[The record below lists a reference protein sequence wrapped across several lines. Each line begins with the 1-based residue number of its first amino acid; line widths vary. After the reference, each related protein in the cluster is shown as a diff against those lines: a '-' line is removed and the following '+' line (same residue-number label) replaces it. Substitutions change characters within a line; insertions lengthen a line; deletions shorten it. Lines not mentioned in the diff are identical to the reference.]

1 MLEALKKRKIF
12 NVIKGIIVGKPID
25 EIYYN
30 EYKEILIKVTNEYN
44 LPIIYNLNFG
54 HALPH
59 LILPYGEKMVIDF
72 NKKEIACFADID
84 AESVFYESDYE
95 GIYSYTGFEFIAQ
108 ACGVYYGLEAR
119 LVYKRP
125 PKFGF
130 VLRVNNLEC
139 TEMIIPAGK
148 SVVVYAKEKLRDGAF
163 AYFDGEVYVDDR
175 LITKATLML
184 MESMS
189 GLGEPI

>member
-1 MLEALKKRKIF
+1 MECYLKK
-12 NVIKGIIVGKPID
+12 NNLGTLSDYIKHTKDWSVLDGVLSFD
-25 EIYYN
+25 
-30 EYKEILIKVTNEYN
+30 
-44 LPIIYNLNFG
+44 F
-54 HALPH
+54 
-59 LILPYGEKMVIDF
+59 EKKAIR
-72 NKKEIACFADID
+72 CFANID
-84 AESVFYESDYE
+84 AESVFYESGYD
-95 GIYSYTGFEFIAQ
+95 GICSYTGFEFIAQ

-119 LVYKRP
+119 LVHKQP

-148 SVVVYAKEKLRDGAF
+148 TAVIYAKESLRDGSF

-184 MESMS
+184 MEGDS
-189 GLGEPI
+189 EFKI

>member
-1 MLEALKKRKIF
+1 MECYLKK
-12 NVIKGIIVGKPID
+12 NNLGSLEDYIKHTQDWSVLDGV
-25 EIYYN
+25 
-30 EYKEILIKVTNEYN
+30 LS
-44 LPIIYNLNFG
+44 F
-54 HALPH
+54 
-59 LILPYGEKMVIDF
+59 DF

>member
-1 MLEALKKRKIF
+1 MECYLKK
-12 NVIKGIIVGKPID
+12 NNLGTLSDYIKHTKDWSVLDGVLSFD
-25 EIYYN
+25 
-30 EYKEILIKVTNEYN
+30 
-44 LPIIYNLNFG
+44 F
-54 HALPH
+54 
-59 LILPYGEKMVIDF
+59 EKKAIR
-72 NKKEIACFADID
+72 CFANID
-84 AESVFYESDYE
+84 AKSVFYESGYD
-95 GIYSYTGFEFIAQ
+95 GICSYTGFEFIAQ

-119 LVYKRP
+119 LVHKQP

-148 SVVVYAKEKLRDGAF
+148 TAVIYAKESLRDGAF

-184 MESMS
+184 MEADS
-189 GLGEPI
+189 EFKI

>member
-1 MLEALKKRKIF
+1 MECYLKK
-12 NVIKGIIVGKPID
+12 NNLGSLEDYIKHTQDWSVLDGV
-25 EIYYN
+25 
-30 EYKEILIKVTNEYN
+30 LS
-44 LPIIYNLNFG
+44 F
-54 HALPH
+54 
-59 LILPYGEKMVIDF
+59 DF

-189 GLGEPI
+189 RLGEPI

>member
-1 MLEALKKRKIF
+1 MECYLKK
-12 NVIKGIIVGKPID
+12 NNLGTLSDYIK
-25 EIYYN
+25 
-30 EYKEILIKVTNEYN
+30 
-44 LPIIYNLNFG
+44 
-54 HALPH
+54 HAKDWSVLDGV
-59 LILPYGEKMVIDF
+59 LSFDFEKKAIR
-72 NKKEIACFADID
+72 CFANID
-84 AESVFYESDYE
+84 AESVFYESGYD
-95 GIYSYTGFEFIAQ
+95 GICSYTGFEFIAQ

-119 LVYKRP
+119 LVHKQP

-148 SVVVYAKEKLRDGAF
+148 TAVIYAKESLRDGAF

-184 MESMS
+184 MEADS
-189 GLGEPI
+189 EFKI

>member
-1 MLEALKKRKIF
+1 MPMCFSAVAYKFQRTCFKEKRMECYLKK
-12 NVIKGIIVGKPID
+12 NNLGSLEDYIKHTQDWSVLDGV
-25 EIYYN
+25 
-30 EYKEILIKVTNEYN
+30 LS
-44 LPIIYNLNFG
+44 F
-54 HALPH
+54 
-59 LILPYGEKMVIDF
+59 DF

-130 VLRVNNLEC
+130 VLRVNSLEC

>member
-1 MLEALKKRKIF
+1 MECYLKK
-12 NVIKGIIVGKPID
+12 NNLGTLSDYIKHTKDWSVLDGVLSFD
-25 EIYYN
+25 
-30 EYKEILIKVTNEYN
+30 
-44 LPIIYNLNFG
+44 F
-54 HALPH
+54 
-59 LILPYGEKMVIDF
+59 EKKAIR
-72 NKKEIACFADID
+72 CFANID
-84 AESVFYESDYE
+84 AESVFYESGYD
-95 GIYSYTGFEFIAQ
+95 GICSYTGFEFIAQ

-119 LVYKRP
+119 LVHKQP

-148 SVVVYAKEKLRDGAF
+148 TAVIYAKESLRDGPF

-184 MESMS
+184 MEADS
-189 GLGEPI
+189 EFKI

>member
-1 MLEALKKRKIF
+1 MECYLKK
-12 NVIKGIIVGKPID
+12 NNLGSLEDYIKHTQDWSVLDGV
-25 EIYYN
+25 
-30 EYKEILIKVTNEYN
+30 LS
-44 LPIIYNLNFG
+44 F
-54 HALPH
+54 
-59 LILPYGEKMVIDF
+59 DF

-130 VLRVNNLEC
+130 VLRVNSLEC

>member
-1 MLEALKKRKIF
+1 MECYLKQ
-12 NVIKGIIVGKPID
+12 NNLGSVEDYIKHTKD
-25 EIYYN
+25 WS
-30 EYKEILIKVTNEYN
+30 ILDGV
-44 LPIIYNLNFG
+44 LSF
-54 HALPH
+54 
-59 LILPYGEKMVIDF
+59 DF
-72 NKKEIACFADID
+72 SKKEITCFANID
-84 AESVFYESDYE
+84 AESVFYETEYD

-119 LVYKRP
+119 LVHRQQ

-139 TEMIIPAGK
+139 SEMIIPVGHRA
-148 SVVVYAKEKLRDGAF
+148 VVHAKENLRDGAF

-184 MESMS
+184 MEANS
-189 GLGEPI
+189 EFKI

>member
-1 MLEALKKRKIF
+1 MECYLKK
-12 NVIKGIIVGKPID
+12 NNLGSLEDYIKHTQDWSVLDGV
-25 EIYYN
+25 
-30 EYKEILIKVTNEYN
+30 LS
-44 LPIIYNLNFG
+44 F
-54 HALPH
+54 
-59 LILPYGEKMVIDF
+59 DF

-95 GIYSYTGFEFIAQ
+95 GIYSYTGFEFIAE

>member
-1 MLEALKKRKIF
+1 MECYLKK
-12 NVIKGIIVGKPID
+12 NNLGSLEDYIKHTQDWSVLDGV
-25 EIYYN
+25 
-30 EYKEILIKVTNEYN
+30 LS
-44 LPIIYNLNFG
+44 F
-54 HALPH
+54 
-59 LILPYGEKMVIDF
+59 DF

-84 AESVFYESDYE
+84 AESVFYESGYE

>member
-1 MLEALKKRKIF
+1 MECYLKK
-12 NVIKGIIVGKPID
+12 NNLGTLNDYIKHTKDWSVLD
-25 EIYYN
+25 VV
-30 EYKEILIKVTNEYN
+30 LS
-44 LPIIYNLNFG
+44 FDF
-54 HALPH
+54 
-59 LILPYGEKMVIDF
+59 EKKAIR
-72 NKKEIACFADID
+72 CFANID
-84 AESVFYESDYE
+84 AESVFYESGYD
-95 GIYSYTGFEFIAQ
+95 GICSYTGFEFIAQ

-119 LVYKRP
+119 LVHKQP

-148 SVVVYAKEKLRDGAF
+148 TAVIYAKESLRDGAF

-184 MESMS
+184 MEADS
-189 GLGEPI
+189 EFKI